1 MQKKK
6 TVKKRNVVLRIDT
19 YQRLDKYK
27 IKLMSEKGD
36 SSLSFDDVINTL
48 LDKVGREERGETGEG
63 RK

>member
-36 SSLSFDDVINTL
+36 SGLSFDDVINVL
-48 LDKVGREERGETGEG
+48 LDKVGEE
-63 RK
+63 

>member
-27 IKLMSEKGD
+27 IELMSEKGD
-36 SSLSFDDVINTL
+36 SSLSFDDVINRL
-48 LDKVGREERGETGEG
+48 LDKV
-63 RK
+63 RKE